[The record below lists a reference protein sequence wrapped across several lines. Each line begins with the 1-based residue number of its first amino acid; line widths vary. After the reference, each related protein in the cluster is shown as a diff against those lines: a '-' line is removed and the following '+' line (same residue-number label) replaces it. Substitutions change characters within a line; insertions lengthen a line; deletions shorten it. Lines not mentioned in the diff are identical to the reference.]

1 MCADYMTRYRRPFNS
16 SGFALIEIII
26 FIVVSS
32 VLVVGLFAAFANN
45 LRNTPQAGQIDRAAD
60 IAQQRMELIL
70 AQRRVVGFAPFVPP
84 APSPDP
90 CVPGPGPAACTPPAG
105 FNVSSSIVAGW
116 NGDLTNYAVVTV
128 SVTGQFSATA
138 TALVANY

>member
-1 MCADYMTRYRRPFNS
+1 MCADCTTRYRRPFNL

-32 VLVVGLFAAFANN
+32 VVVVGLFAAFANN

-70 AQRRVVGFAPFVPP
+70 AQRRAVGFATF
-84 APSPDP
+84 ADP
-90 CVPGPGPAACTPPAG
+90 CPGATVCTPPAG
-105 FNVSSSIVAGW
+105 FSVTSSIVSGW
-116 NGDLTNYAVVTV
+116 NGDPTNYKVITV
-128 SVTGQFSATA
+128 DVTGQFAATA

>member
-1 MCADYMTRYRRPFNS
+1 MMNMRADNRTRQP

-32 VLVVGLFAAFANN
+32 ILVVGLFAAFANN
-45 LRNTPQAGQIDRAAD
+45 LRSTPQAGQIDRAAE

-70 AQRRVVGFAPFVPP
+70 AQRRAVGFATF
-84 APSPDP
+84 ADP
-90 CVPGPGPAACTPPAG
+90 CPGAAVCTPPAG
-105 FNVSSSIVAGW
+105 FTVTANIANNWAG
-116 NGDLTNYAVVTV
+116 DTNYKVITV
-128 SVTGQFSATA
+128 DVTGQFAATA